1 MLFIPTSRDVD
12 VKIATNISARS
23 VNILRDSKNSFF
35 SKNEIRENDI
45 LLDKDFIVI
54 LRFC

>member
-1 MLFIPTSRDVD
+1 MPTSRDID

-35 SKNEIRENDI
+35 SRNEIRENDI